1 MKRKD
6 LFVIGLICQF
16 LLASIDTAKAGII
29 TYDFAGTLQSSFG
42 TLNAGTAFTGS
53 FSYEGSQA
61 LNTPLHP
68 FRGDYL
74 YTSFSLTIGGTTVS
88 DNGTGVINLYDHP
101 GYPTD
106 LFHVYPFALSGA
118 FGGLTLNPGAGIQI
132 ILEDAGGTALSGLA
146 LPSYNLTNA
155 DFHGGA
161 FIQLQSEYPTSPT
174 PYNMPVFTRGYLTSL
189 SGGTVPGQAP
199 VPEPTSVCL
208 MLLGL
213 GVLASSKFS
222 TRRQG
227 RK

>member
-16 LLASIDTAKAGII
+16 LIASIDTAKAGII

-53 FSYEGSQA
+53 FSYEGSQP
-61 LNTPLHP
+61 LNNPVIS

-74 YTSFSLTIGGTTVS
+74 YTSLSLTIGGTTVS
-88 DNGTGVINLYDHP
+88 DNGTGVINVYDHP

-132 ILEDAGGTALSGLA
+132 ILEDAGGTALSSLN

-161 FIQLQSEYPTSPT
+161 FIELQSAYSAF
-174 PYNMPVFTRGYLTSL
+174 PYSTVSTRGYLTSL

-199 VPEPTSVCL
+199 VPEPASLCL

>member
-1 MKRKD
+1 MKRKH
-6 LFVIGLICQF
+6 LFVFGLICQF
-16 LLASIDTAKAGII
+16 LIASIDTAKAGII

-53 FSYEGSQA
+53 FAYEGSQA

-74 YTSFSLTIGGTTVS
+74 YTSFSLTIGGTTVT

-106 LFHVYPFALSGA
+106 LFHVYPFALSGS

-161 FIQLQSEYPTSPT
+161 FIELQSASSAF
-174 PYNMPVFTRGYLTSL
+174 PYSTVHTRGYLTSL
-189 SGGTVPGQAP
+189 TGGTVPGQAP

-222 TRRQG
+222 TKRQG